1 MLPASYFSTPQ
12 PLLGGGKASPQPPT
26 PRAPRPLLSHWMEQP
41 PPARAAKVAA
51 KKLEINLMLDSAVG
65 EGLLHSPRH
74 APSDNMLGQE
84 ARLGHS
90 APQVTPVFVVVVGER
105 RVSMGR
111 TDIRTENEPERGGR
125 NP

>member
-1 MLPASYFSTPQ
+1 
-12 PLLGGGKASPQPPT
+12 
-26 PRAPRPLLSHWMEQP
+26 
-41 PPARAAKVAA
+41 
-51 KKLEINLMLDSAVG
+51 MLDSVVG

-74 APSDNMLGQE
+74 APSDNLPGQE

-90 APQVTPVFVVVVGER
+90 APRSHHFIFVVGER